1 VTDRTRRAAGRGVRT
16 TLRLASAGAAI
27 LGAACLDRLGG
38 PDALGH
44 GAALPVA
51 EENLRPGSR
60 DWDAQLFAGVDST
73 IAGFGLPS
81 SLSAGDTL
89 HLFVSAGRGPVTV
102 SVYRLG
108 WYSGEGARLIA
119 RHFRLPARLEPPCS
133 APLPGPAVCSW
144 SETDQFVVGQEWP
157 PGVYV
162 ARFSDALGQAAA
174 SPFVVRSSRPTSF
187 VVVLS
192 FATYQAYNDWG
203 GASLYR
209 GAGTT
214 YAAAYANRAVKVSFT
229 RPLSVQALRSHVL
242 GLDYPLVRW
251 LEQNG
256 YDVSYLTD
264 YDFHLGRGPDPSV
277 AWLFAGHSEY
287 WSWPMWLRA
296 NAARAQGIGLGF
308 LGGNDIHW
316 VVRFESVSVQGHDAP
331 VVVCYRDATRDP
343 LGATPGLATV
353 LFRSPPNNTP
363 PNALVGVMTPLHG
376 LLQRGPIDLVVAD
389 ASDPLMRG
397 TGLATGQ
404 HIPRVAGWE
413 ADRIVDNGVTPPGI
427 RVLFRSPFL
436 AVGDTVPSGLMEATV
451 YTWQPS
457 GALVYA
463 SGEPGFAWGLATYR
477 QFVAR
482 PALERFLQNVLTAFV
497 AARSSK

>member
-1 VTDRTRRAAGRGVRT
+1 VRS
-16 TLRLASAGAAI
+16 TLRLASVSTAI
-27 LGAACLDRLGG
+27 LVAACIDRLGG
-38 PDALGH
+38 PGALLP
-44 GAALPVA
+44 GASLRVV

-60 DWDAQLFAGVDST
+60 EWDAQLFASVDTT

-89 HLFVSAGRGPVTV
+89 HLFVTAGRAPITV

-108 WYSGEGARLIA
+108 WYRAEGARLIA
-119 RHFRLPARLEPPCS
+119 RHVRVPARVEPPCS
-133 APLPGPAVCSW
+133 APTPGPAVCAW
-144 SETDQFVVGQEWP
+144 SETDRFVVGREWP

-162 ARFSDALGQAAA
+162 ARFSDALGQAAV

-187 VVVLS
+187 AVVLA
-192 FATYQAYNDWG
+192 FATYQAYNNWG

-209 GAGTT
+209 GPAST
-214 YAAAYANRAVKVSFT
+214 YPQAYANRAVKVSFA
-229 RPLSVQALRSHVL
+229 RPLSAEALRSHFL

-256 YDVSYLTD
+256 YDVSYVTD
-264 YDFHLGRGPDPSV
+264 YDFHVGRGPDPSV

-308 LGGNDIHW
+308 LGGNASHW
-316 VVRFESVSVQGHDAP
+316 VVRYESVAVQGRDAP

-363 PNALVGVMTPLHG
+363 ENALIGVMTPRHG

-389 ASDPLMRG
+389 ARDPLMRG

-413 ADRIVDNGVTPPGI
+413 ADRTADNGVTPPGI

-436 AVGDTVPSGLMEATV
+436 PVGDTVPNGLMEATV

-457 GALVYA
+457 GAMVYA
-463 SGEPGFAWGLATYR
+463 SGEPGFAWGLASYR

-482 PALERFLQNVLTAFV
+482 PALGRFLQNVLAAFV
-497 AARSSK
+497 AARGRK